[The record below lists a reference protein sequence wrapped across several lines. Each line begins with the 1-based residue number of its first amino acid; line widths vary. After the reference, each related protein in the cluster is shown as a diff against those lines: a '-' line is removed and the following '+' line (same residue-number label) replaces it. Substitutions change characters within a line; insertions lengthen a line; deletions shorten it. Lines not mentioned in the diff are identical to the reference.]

1 MQPIQATIIGTEIST
16 NSSEAHTLLQK
27 SNFGTKQQN
36 KITYSPHETL
46 YLLQTKKLEIKN
58 FQNKTPTE
66 KDLIKKFTAQNKNF
80 LSQYTVFKDL
90 TEKGYSLKTA
100 LKFGADFRVYEK
112 SKKQT
117 HSKWLCQT
125 IQQNKKITPQT
136 FAAKNRVA
144 HSTKKNLLLAIVDNE
159 NQITYYETTWT
170 QP

>member
-1 MQPIQATIIGTEIST
+1 MKPIQATIIGTEIFT

-46 YLLQTKKLEIKN
+46 YLLQTKKLEIRN
-58 FQNKTPTE
+58 FQNKPLTE
-66 KDLIKKFTAQNKNF
+66 KNLIKKFSSQNKNF
-80 LSQYTVFKDL
+80 QTQYAVFKDL

-100 LKFGADFRVYEK
+100 LKFGTHFRVYEK
-112 SKKQT
+112 SKKQS
-117 HSKWLCQT
+117 HSKWLCQVLPQNSKIN
-125 IQQNKKITPQT
+125 IQD

-144 HSTKKNLLLAIVDNE
+144 HSTKKDLLLAIVDEE
-159 NQITYYETTWT
+159 NQVTYYTCQWT